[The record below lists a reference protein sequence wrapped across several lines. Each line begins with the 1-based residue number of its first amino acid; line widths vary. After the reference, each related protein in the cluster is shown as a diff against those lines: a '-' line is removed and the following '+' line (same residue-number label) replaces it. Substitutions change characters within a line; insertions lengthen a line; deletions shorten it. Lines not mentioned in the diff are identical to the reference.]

1 MKRNKRKVSNKGP
14 VQKPTV
20 SEADAQLEL
29 EQGRSKITLP
39 EYFAAPVVA
48 LLAAIWVFGY
58 LGTSIEWDDLFYM
71 NVSQYTTK
79 EAWVLNR
86 YGHIYLQKFFFW
98 LTGDALTGTK
108 VYWSF
113 LFFSTCVLVYWC
125 ARFLAGKGG
134 WLIGILA
141 VLLLSSNE
149 LFAYYAGCTFSDF
162 TVMFLVTLATFI
174 YLYIGLRT
182 KSHRNAVLIIL
193 GLIFFWAT
201 KSKESGICLIVLLIG
216 ILMRPE
222 SGSGARHF
230 WRDIGWICIGA
241 LGGFIIL
248 MILDAIFLKDPIF
261 SIRPSNIEKLL
272 KFNYRGAYHRNVDRS
287 MSWYTYIST
296 KPFFACLLLYFL
308 TGCGVSKRKFSTQEK
323 IAWVLP
329 IILVMFISYVRGCF
343 HVIWRYFTPAIPGMC
358 IWASQFFNF
367 NIRGYL
373 AEKSGNRGIP
383 RLAIEFALVLAAL
396 IIVCLYM
403 AFSVDNLIDY
413 FQLKGQDIFY
423 AVAILPISVTILVIV
438 GGLSKKRG
446 LIALFVSFV
455 CFFFIIYHPLKAN
468 LTYLK
473 QKVVA
478 KKSEWRY
485 EPYRIFADELRFDKD
500 VKILVSKDIYKSS
513 GMLGREV
520 RAHCWMFNIFF
531 NQKFTYDQFI
541 DGSHEDILKGNY
553 TYAFL
558 TFRDWEYIRKEH
570 SVDHLLRDYIPKAD
584 KATQILLLKRR

>member
-1 MKRNKRKVSNKGP
+1 MKKNKRKLSGKGLA
-14 VQKPTV
+14 QKPTV
-20 SEADAQLEL
+20 SEADAVPEL
-29 EQGRSKITLP
+29 EQGRFKLTWP
-39 EYFAAPVVA
+39 DYFAAPVIAV
-48 LLAAIWVFGY
+48 LAAVWAFSY

-79 EAWVLNR
+79 QAWVLNR

-98 LTGDALTGTK
+98 LAGDALTGTK

-141 VLLLSSNE
+141 VLLLSSHE
-149 LFAYYAGCTFSDF
+149 LFVYYAGCTFSDF

-193 GLIFFWAT
+193 GFIFFWAT

-261 SIRPSNIEKLL
+261 SIRPSNIKELL

-308 TGCGVSKRKFSTQEK
+308 TGCGVSKRKFSTREK
-323 IAWVLP
+323 IAWILP

-358 IWASQFFNF
+358 IWAAQFFKF
-367 NIRGYL
+367 DVGGYL
-373 AEKSGNRGIP
+373 AGKKGNHGIP
-383 RLAIEFALVLAAL
+383 RRAIAFALVLAAF
-396 IIVCLYM
+396 IIVY
-403 AFSVDNLIDY
+403 SSTSYVDRLVNF
-413 FQLKGQDIFY
+413 FQLKGPNIFY
-423 AVAILPISVTILVIV
+423 TVAILPISATILVIV

-455 CFFFIIYHPLKAN
+455 CLFFIIYHPLKTN
-468 LTYLK
+468 LSFLK
-473 QKVVA
+473 KKVA
-478 KKSEWRY
+478 AQKSEWRY

-500 VKILVSKDIYKSS
+500 VKILVSKDIHKRS

-520 RAHCWMFNIFF
+520 RAHCWTFNVFF
-531 NQKFTYDQFI
+531 NQKFSYDQFI
-541 DGSHEDILKGNY
+541 DGGWEDILKGNY

-558 TFRDWEYIRKEH
+558 TWRDWEGIRKEH
-570 SVDHLLRDYIPKAD
+570 NVEHLLKDYISKAD
-584 KATQILLLKRR
+584 KTTQILLLKRR